1 MGWFSASM
9 QPNITQFQKR
19 HFSLL
24 ARVSPFSIAGHLVN
38 TTVVA
43 FALVG
48 SVPEGQLIAWCIYS
62 YSIALLLLYRH
73 LRKRG
78 RSPRDFKRAA
88 KKVTTYSL
96 FMALPWST
104 LVVLH
109 LGALSRDQE
118 LIVVALAA
126 GMAATGTILL
136 STVPPAAFVY
146 MSVILIPSALKCF
159 ALNETRYMLLAALAL
174 SCWGFLAAL
183 IAKIIRD
190 TQEREQAEQSLAEQ
204 SLQRG
209 LGERAALVGSF
220 AYDTHTDRIEIS
232 PGFAAIHGFPEET
245 AEIPRSEWLACLHPE
260 DADRLYV
267 LQSRAFSNR
276 QREYNTDYRIVR
288 SGGEVRWIDAR
299 NFIEYDDG
307 GYARRVIG
315 VNIDVTE
322 RKQAE
327 EHRKFLNAE
336 LDHRVKNALATVSA
350 VVSHTLQGHGSL
362 AELVV
367 ALDGRIRSM
376 ATTHELLSAS
386 RWQGIPVRE
395 LTRRELAPYATS
407 DNTDIDGPE
416 VLLKPQAGQVV
427 AMVLHELVTNAAKY
441 GALSV
446 PGGRVSVHWTHGP
459 NEHAQSWLC
468 INWQERGGPI
478 VAPESQSSY
487 GTNVIR
493 DMIPY
498 SLRGTVDLAYV
509 PDGVCCKIQIP
520 DSWLIGG
527 IKPAI
532 IRLADATA
540 PSL

>member
-1 MGWFSASM
+1 M
-9 QPNITQFQKR
+9 QPNISQFQKR

-48 SVPEGQLIAWCIYS
+48 SVAEAQLIAWCIYS

-88 KKVTTYSL
+88 RKVMTYSF
-96 FMALPWST
+96 FMALPWSS

-146 MSVILIPSALKCF
+146 MSVILIPSALKCL
-159 ALNETRYMLLAALAL
+159 ALNEKRYVLLAALAL

-183 IAKIIRD
+183 IVKIIRD
-190 TQEREQAEQSLAEQ
+190 TQEREWAEQSLAEQ
-204 SLQRG
+204 SLQRA
-209 LGERAALVGSF
+209 LAERAALVGSF

-245 AEIPRSEWLACLHPE
+245 AEIQRSEWLACLHPE
-260 DADRLYV
+260 DAERLYV
-267 LQSRAFSNR
+267 LRSRAFSNR

-299 NFIEYDDG
+299 SFIEYSDG

-350 VVSHTLQGHGSL
+350 VVSRTLQGHSSL
-362 AELVV
+362 AELVA

-376 ATTHELLSAS
+376 ATTQELLSAS

-416 VLLKPQAGQVV
+416 VLLKPQAGQ
-427 AMVLHELVTNAAKY
+427 AMAMAIHELVTNAAKY

-446 PGGRVSVHWTHGP
+446 PGGHVSVRWTHGP

-468 INWQERGGPI
+468 IYWQERGGPI
-478 VAPESQSSY
+478 VVAQSRSSY
-487 GTNVIR
+487 GTSVIR

-498 SLRGTVDLAYV
+498 SLRGTVDLVYA
-509 PDGVCCKIQIP
+509 PDGVCCKIEIP
-520 DSWLIGG
+520 GSWLISD

-532 IRLADATA
+532 IQLVDATA

>member
-1 MGWFSASM
+1 M
-9 QPNITQFQKR
+9 QPNISEFQKR

-48 SVPEGQLIAWCIYS
+48 SVPELQLITWCIYS

-78 RSPRDFKRAA
+78 RSPRDFERAV
-88 KKVTTYSL
+88 KKVMTYSF
-96 FMALPWST
+96 FMALPWSS

-146 MSVILIPSALKCF
+146 MSGILIPSTLKCLT
-159 ALNETRYMLLAALAL
+159 LNEKGYMLLAALAL

-183 IAKIIRD
+183 IVKIIQD
-190 TQEREQAEQSLAEQ
+190 TQEREQAEKSSAEH
-204 SLQRG
+204 SLQRA
-209 LGERAALVGSF
+209 LAERAALVGSF

-260 DADRLYV
+260 DAERLYV
-267 LQSRAFSNR
+267 LRSRAFSNR

-299 NFIEYDDG
+299 SFIEYGDG

-350 VVSHTLQGHGSL
+350 VVSHALQGDSSL
-362 AELVV
+362 AELVA

-376 ATTHELLSAS
+376 ATTHELLSGS
-386 RWQGIPVRE
+386 RWEGIPMRE
-395 LTRRELAPYATS
+395 LIRRELAPYATS
-407 DNTDIDGPE
+407 DNIAIDGPE
-416 VLLKPQAGQVV
+416 VLLKPQAGQAM

-446 PGGRVSVHWTHGP
+446 TSGHVSVRWTHGP

-468 INWQERGGPI
+468 ICWQERGGPI
-478 VAPESQSSY
+478 VAPQKSRSSY
-487 GTNVIR
+487 GTTVIR

-498 SLRGTVDLAYV
+498 SLRGMVDLIYA
-509 PDGVCCKIQIP
+509 PDGVCCKIEIP
-520 DSWLIGG
+520 DRWLIGG
-527 IKPAI
+527 VKPAN
-532 IRLADATA
+532 IRLIDAAA